1 MFPPKS
7 LSIQRFRKSKIYQL
21 RDCPGQCLGIF
32 RLARSRTNGPSNGA
46 LKISKVFLACLDF
59 NGSIVIWA
67 NSDYQKW
74 CYMCMFLSNCQM
86 TWWYKRCHA
95 NGWGCSVI
103 VVSADA
109 WLLHFSG
116 NKKTGQHQQQSI
128 LERTYFQGY
137 KVKAWFQLKHPP

>member
-21 RDCPGQCLGIF
+21 RGCPGQCLGIF

-74 CYMCMFLSNCQM
+74 YYMCFCQTVKWLDGTKGAM
-86 TWWYKRCHA
+86 RT
-95 NGWGCSVI
+95 GGD
-103 VVSADA
+103 VVSLWYQLMHD
-109 WLLHFSG
+109 FC
-116 NKKTGQHQQQSI
+116 I
-128 LERTYFQGY
+128 FQGTKKLDSINSNQFWKEHIFKG
-137 KVKAWFQLKHPP
+137 KVKAWFQLKYPP